1 MVSSTIET
9 ERRPQVEVRTR
20 PPGNLSVRECK
31 PDLQAPSRRPEP
43 PAAGPLS
50 SRPHINTRW
59 VLRSEAPIISV
70 GFSLASPPTA
80 TAGFELCT
88 RPSRG
93 VNVFPLPES
102 GPLLV
107 SANPQ
112 VDGVLLTT
120 LTGAHSPAPVT
131 CGGEGLGAGGWWS
144 ESPSEGEGRLRMQ
157 SQCPP

>member
-9 ERRPQVEVRTR
+9 ERRPRVEVRTR

-120 LTGAHSPAPVT
+120 LTGGPLSSPSDVRR
-131 CGGEGLGAGGWWS
+131 GGAGGR
-144 ESPSEGEGRLRMQ
+144 GLVVGVT
-157 SQCPP
+157 